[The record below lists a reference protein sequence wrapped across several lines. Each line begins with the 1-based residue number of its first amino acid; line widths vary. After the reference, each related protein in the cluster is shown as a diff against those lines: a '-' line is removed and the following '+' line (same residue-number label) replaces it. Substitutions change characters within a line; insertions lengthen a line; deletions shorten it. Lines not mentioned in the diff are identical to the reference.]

1 MQVKIFM
8 SLRWRNKTVQEYM
21 QHIFLQITRIL
32 YIYTVKVFDFKLK
45 GELRFN
51 ILSFHESIDHLHK

>member
-8 SLRWRNKTVQEYM
+8 SLRWRNKTVQEYAT
-21 QHIFLQITRIL
+21 HFSSNYT